1 MRSPLSHRA
10 AAVTAMGATTVFTA
24 AGLAVAAPASA
35 QSRTTLSISAP
46 ARDPGMQPVYIRGVL
61 HAGRSAVAHQA
72 VVLEVARA
80 DRPMGPMTYPH
91 LTSASGAVSFK
102 IRAAG
107 TWKWELVF
115 RGASGL
121 APTHS
126 RAVTLTVP

>member
-10 AAVTAMGATTVFTA
+10 AAVTAMGATAVFTA

-35 QSRTTLSISAP
+35 QSQTALSITAP
-46 ARDPGMQPVYIRGVL
+46 ASDPGMQPVFIRGVL
-61 HAGRSAVAHQA
+61 HAGRSAVAHQP
-72 VVLEVARA
+72 VVLEVARP

-91 LTSASGAVSFK
+91 LTSSSGAVSFK

-107 TWKWELVF
+107 TWKWKLVF

-121 APTHS
+121 AATHS
-126 RAVTLTVP
+126 RVITIKVP